1 MNKNRANQ
9 QNQGQVADRGNK
21 QREAQDDRRKEDGK
35 GLEGGRLNQSI
46 SQSGSDR
53 SNQQVQSGSDRH
65 AQKPMPAGAKE
76 NDVAGSGGDIEDE
89 NKKVA

>member
-1 MNKNRANQ
+1 MNEDRTNQ
-9 QNQGQVADRGNK
+9 QKQGQVADRGNK
-21 QREAQDDRRKEDGK
+21 QRETQDDRRKEDGK

-53 SNQQVQSGSDRH
+53 SNQQVQSGSNRH
-65 AQKPMPAGAKE
+65 AQKPMPAGVKE
-76 NDVAGSGGDIEDE
+76 GDVAGTGGDIEDE

>member
-1 MNKNRANQ
+1 MNNNKTNQ

-21 QREAQDDRRKEDGK
+21 QRESQDDRRKEDGK

-65 AQKPMPAGAKE
+65 AQKPMPGGVKE
-76 NDVAGSGGDIEDE
+76 SDVVGTGTDIEDE